1 MKHEHNR
8 LDDFLQEKVESTQFE
23 FKEDYWDKM
32 EALLD
37 EDQKEK
43 RKPFFWRGLSLLVLA
58 LLIGAGALLFPK
70 MKHKSDKQSVAKSQF
85 AQTSQSESV
94 ESSMM
99 PETSS
104 STSQTETSSND
115 HSNST
120 TQSLQSNTSEQGE
133 RESNTDVVKN
143 TNTSDAGTTSNVGT
157 STLNSTSPT
166 ASKHVSSKSK
176 ASKHDNEVLKS
187 KNDESTYTKHQR
199 DNLESSNQQNNTN
212 NNTNTTKNQNERRM
226 NKLAKNKAAKA
237 KPSSNKNDQ
246 LNETAIDKN
255 KQQQNKN
262 LNSNATFQSKSS
274 TTILGK
280 NMDAID
286 TAVYTNVVKYQSK
299 YNPRYIASLKDYVT
313 EKIDSITV
321 VTFKP
326 SENKPTTS
334 KVENNETKADVKTS
348 NQQKLNPLEFYFM
361 VGANANKGIKGNA
374 VTAIP
379 WGIAPFV
386 SAGLEKQV
394 SAKIS
399 ISSQVG
405 FTYFNGLNLT
415 KQVNNYK
422 YSFGVD
428 STTFSVTSK
437 KLFQMYLPIA
447 VYYLFMKK
455 HSVFASAGLSYA
467 FDVSSLVK
475 EDQQSPQ
482 YSSFGYRNG
491 FNTVDLFLQLGYQYS
506 INKNLSAQLLFQ
518 QGFMDMTKNNYFEN
532 NQSDKQSKISIG
544 IKYNFKRNGN

>member
-1 MKHEHNR
+1 MKQEHNR

-43 RKPFFWRGLSLLVLA
+43 RKPFFWRGLSLFVLA
-58 LLIGAGALLFPK
+58 LMIGAGALLFPK
-70 MKHKSDKQSVAKSQF
+70 MQHKSDKQSVAKSQF

-94 ESSMM
+94 ESSMI
-99 PETSS
+99 PEKTS
-104 STSQTETSSND
+104 TAQTETSSNSQ
-115 HSNST
+115 SNPT
-120 TQSLQSNTSEQGE
+120 TQSSQSNTIQQGDN
-133 RESNTDVVKN
+133 ESNTDVVKN
-143 TNTSDAGTTSNVGT
+143 TNNANAGTSN
-157 STLNSTSPT
+157 LNSTT
-166 ASKHVSSKSK
+166 QLASNDVSSKSK
-176 ASKHDNEVLKS
+176 PSKHDNEVSKS
-187 KNDESTYTKHQR
+187 NKVEPTETKHQR
-199 DNLESSNQQNNTN
+199 DNIESSNQENNTN
-212 NNTNTTKNQNERRM
+212 KNRNHNERSI
-226 NKLAKNKAAKA
+226 NKLAKNKAAKT
-237 KPSSNKNDQ
+237 KPSSDKTDRM
-246 LNETAIDKN
+246 NETANDKS
-255 KQQQNKN
+255 KQQRTEN
-262 LNSNATFQSKSS
+262 LNATIQSKSS
-274 TTILGK
+274 ATILGK

-286 TAVYTNVVKYQSK
+286 TAVYTNVVKDQSN

-326 SENKPTTS
+326 AENKPSAS
-334 KVENNETKADVKTS
+334 KLENNEPKADVKTS
-348 NQQKLNPLEFYFM
+348 NQQKLSPLEFYFM

-386 SAGLEKQV
+386 SVGLEKQV
-394 SAKIS
+394 SSKLS

-447 VYYLFMKK
+447 LYYQFMQK
-455 HSVFASAGLSYA
+455 HSVFTSVGLSYA

-482 YSSFGYRNG
+482 YNSFGYRNG

>member
-1 MKHEHNR
+1 MKQEHNR
-8 LDDFLQEKVESTQFE
+8 LDDFLQEKVESAQFD

-37 EDQKEK
+37 EDQKDKK
-43 RKPFFWRGLSLLVLA
+43 RPFFWRGFSIFVVA

-85 AQTSQSESV
+85 AQTSQNESV
-94 ESSMM
+94 ESSMI

-104 STSQTETSSND
+104 SAQTATSNNSQSNP
-115 HSNST
+115 T
-120 TQSLQSNTSEQGE
+120 TQSPQSNTFQQGE
-133 RESNTDVVKN
+133 NESNKDVVKN
-143 TNTSDAGTTSNVGT
+143 TNTSNAGTSN
-157 STLNSTSPT
+157 LNSTSQL
-166 ASKHVSSKSK
+166 ASNDVSSKSK
-176 ASKHDNEVLKS
+176 PGKKDNEVSKS
-187 KNDESTYTKHQR
+187 KNDESTETKHQR
-199 DNLESSNQQNNTN
+199 DNIESSNQQNNTSKKMN
-212 NNTNTTKNQNERRM
+212 HNEHSI
-226 NKLAKNKAAKA
+226 NKLAKNKAAKT
-237 KPSSNKNDQ
+237 KPSSDKTDRK
-246 LNETAIDKN
+246 NETANDKN
-255 KQQQNKN
+255 KQQRTEN
-262 LNSNATFQSKSS
+262 LNANAIIQSKS
-274 TTILGK
+274 TATILGK

-286 TAVYTNVVKYQSK
+286 TAVYTNVVKDQSN

-326 SENKPTTS
+326 AENKPLTS
-334 KVENNETKADVKTS
+334 KVENNEPKADVKTS

-379 WGIAPFV
+379 WGFAPFL

-394 SAKIS
+394 SSKLS

-447 VYYLFMKK
+447 LYYQFMQK
-455 HSVFASAGLSYA
+455 HSVFTSVGLSYA

-482 YSSFGYRNG
+482 YNSFGYRNG